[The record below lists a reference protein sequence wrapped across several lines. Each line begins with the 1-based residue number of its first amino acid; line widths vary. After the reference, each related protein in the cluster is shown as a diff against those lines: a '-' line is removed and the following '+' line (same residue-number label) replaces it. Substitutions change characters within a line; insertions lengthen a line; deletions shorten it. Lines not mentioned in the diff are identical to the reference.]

1 QPQGATIT
9 NTNPAPLIGISD
21 CAATVNAGGDATFV
35 VRTSGA
41 TQLPATVH
49 YTTVDDSTTANDY
62 DHLDGDL
69 SIPAGQSAANIVV
82 HTKAKPPDRHRS
94 FHVQLSNPQNVTFLS
109 PSASSA
115 NCTIHQGG
123 TGGGGSKLGSGLTLR
138 PRALVEPDRAA

>member
-82 HTKAKPPDRHRS
+82 HTKANPPDGDRS
-94 FHVQLSNPQNVTFLS
+94 FPLQPTHPPHRTVPFS
-109 PSASSA
+109 
-115 NCTIHQGG
+115 
-123 TGGGGSKLGSGLTLR
+123 
-138 PRALVEPDRAA
+138 